1 MEWVKSNPIAKLKLQ
16 LYFKRSHIL
25 PYTGLLLILLFDHI
39 CVVLRKTFYKIHF
52 PFFIFLTQLTDLRN
66 EISHVLISICTFA
79 VVVMCPSRIFYCK
92 SIYWSDFK
100 TSILQ
105 LCQWCLNFEFS
116 FFSTGFHFLCLVTFS
131 SSSVEHWVNRGGP
144 GGWVTGEEV
153 FPHEYKKE
161 RLTHNI
167 STSA

>member
-1 MEWVKSNPIAKLKLQ
+1 MQNKLQ

-79 VVVMCPSRIFYCK
+79 VVVIVPLEFFTASPFIGQISKLLFCNYASGVWTSSFPSFLQVFIF
-92 SIYWSDFK
+92 SVW
-100 TSILQ
+100 L
-105 LCQWCLNFEFS
+105 
-116 FFSTGFHFLCLVTFS
+116 HFQVLV
-131 SSSVEHWVNRGGP
+131 WNI
-144 GGWVTGEEV
+144 GWTGEVLGAESLV
-153 FPHEYKKE
+153 KKYF
-161 RLTHNI
+161 LMNTKKKDWPIIFQHQLNDPVN
-167 STSA
+167 